1 MKIARL
7 GSFVVVSIAVLAG
20 CSGGSSSDFGIPGDG
35 TGAVGSGSGTSPGQ
49 FSGGGGS
56 DGGVGG
62 SGAACATSTATGE
75 LSPVDLVFM
84 FDKSGS
90 MGNIPSGSSMS
101 KFDAVKAGLLTFAAD
116 PSSSGMNAQ
125 LTFFG
130 QGSGSAFCSAS
141 TYTSNVKVPIT
152 SLPDTTALSGGFSGV
167 SPNGSTPTQAAIDG
181 AIAQAQALA
190 TAHPDHKVA
199 VVMLTDG
206 LPQGCSDDGDI
217 NPAAND
223 AHAAFVGTP
232 SIPTYVIG
240 VGDLKSNLDTL
251 ASQGGTT
258 SAYILTDTNTAMTDT
273 QLIDALTSIRGKTA
287 SCDFALPA
295 PPNGE
300 TLDINAVNVEYTPS
314 GGSTQTLTY
323 SKDCASGD
331 GWHYDN
337 PDAPTQ
343 IQLCANTC
351 NEVKSQAT
359 GKVDIAFG
367 CATKGGVAR

>member
-1 MKIARL
+1 
-7 GSFVVVSIAVLAG
+7 LAG
-20 CSGGSSSDFGIPGDG
+20 CSGGSSSDFPGSGDG
-35 TGAVGSGSGTSPGQ
+35 NGAIGNGSSPGQ
-49 FSGGGGS
+49 FSGGSGG

-62 SGAACATSTATGE
+62 VTAACATSTASGE

-90 MGNIPSGSSMS
+90 MDTTPSGSSMS
-101 KFDAVKAGLLTFAAD
+101 KFEAVKGGLLTFAAD
-116 PSSSGMNAQ
+116 PGSAGMSAQ

-130 QGSGSAFCSAS
+130 QGSGSAFCSAG
-141 TYTSNVKVPIT
+141 TYTSNVKVPDT
-152 SLPDTTALSGGFSGV
+152 SLPDTTALAGGFSGV
-167 SPNGSTPTQAAIDG
+167 SPNGSTPTQAATDG

-190 TAHPDHKVA
+190 SAHPDHKVA

-206 LPQGCSDDGDI
+206 LPQGCSDDSDI
-217 NPAAND
+217 NPAATD

-240 VGDLKSNLDTL
+240 VGDLKTNLDTL

-258 SAYILTDTNTAMTDT
+258 SAYILTDTNTAMTNT

-287 SCDFALPA
+287 SCDFSLPS
-295 PPNGE
+295 PPDGKK
-300 TLDINAVNVEYTPS
+300 LDINAVNVQFTPS
-314 GGSTQTLTY
+314 GGATQTLTY
-323 SKDCASGD
+323 SKDCSSGD

-337 PDAPTQ
+337 ASAPTQ
-343 IQLCANTC
+343 IVLCDNTC

-367 CATKGGVAR
+367 CATQGGVAR

>member
-1 MKIARL
+1 MKLARPVLGCL
-7 GSFVVVSIAVLAG
+7 GSSLALLLAA
-20 CSGGSSSDFGIPGDG
+20 CSGTPSSDFGGGSG
-35 TGAVGSGSGTSPGQ
+35 TGDNGLGNGQSPGAFTSGSGG
-49 FSGGGGS
+49 

-62 SGAACATSTATGE
+62 TSAACATSTVSGA

-90 MGNIPSGSSMS
+90 MGNTPSGSSMS
-101 KFDAVKAGLLTFAAD
+101 KFEAVKGGLLTFAAD
-116 PSSSGMNAQ
+116 PASAGMNAQ

-141 TYTSNVKVPIT
+141 TYSSVKVPAT
-152 SLPDTTALSGGFSGV
+152 ALPDTSALSGGFAGV
-167 SPNGSTPTQAAIDG
+167 SPNGSTPTQAALDG
-181 AIAQAQALA
+181 AIAQAQTLA

-206 LPQGCSDDGDI
+206 YPQGCSDDNDI

-223 AHAAFVGTP
+223 AHAAFTGTP

-240 VGDLKSNLDTL
+240 VGDLKANLDTL

-258 SAYILTDTNTAMTDT
+258 SAYILTDTNTAMTNS
-273 QLIDALTSIRGKTA
+273 QLITALSSIRSKTA
-287 SCDFALPA
+287 SCDFPLPS

-300 TLDINAVNVEYTPS
+300 TLDINAVNVEYTPA
-314 GGSTQTLTY
+314 GGTTETLTY
-323 SKDCASGD
+323 SKDCATGD

-337 PDAPTQ
+337 PSAPTQ
-343 IQLCANTC
+343 IELCANTC
-351 NEVKSQAT
+351 NTVKTQAT